1 MAQNLINKNLNMETD
16 KIEKIEIE
24 TEKAEQDWK
33 DSYVRLYADFE
44 NYKKRVLKEKEEIK
58 NSTKLQSLNAILDL
72 DNDLHIALKM
82 IKDEKTLKD
91 IQFISDKFKNFLN
104 SQGIEEVPID
114 KYDDNL
120 HEVISVINTG
130 TEGIVSV
137 VSKGYTLNGKI
148 IKYPKVIISQ

>member
-1 MAQNLINKNLNMETD
+1 MNKNLNMETD

-114 KYDDNL
+114 KYDVNL
-120 HEVISVINTG
+120 HEVISVVNTG

-137 VSKGYTLNGKI
+137 VSKGYTLNGKV

>member
-1 MAQNLINKNLNMETD
+1 MINKNLNMETD

>member
-1 MAQNLINKNLNMETD
+1 MNKNLNMETD
-16 KIEKIEIE
+16 KIEKIE
-24 TEKAEQDWK
+24 TEKEQDWK

>member
-1 MAQNLINKNLNMETD
+1 LINKNLNMETD

>member
-1 MAQNLINKNLNMETD
+1 METD

-120 HEVISVINTG
+120 HEVISVVNTG

>member
-1 MAQNLINKNLNMETD
+1 METD